1 MKDGN
6 SDHKHHEG
14 HEVDQESHG
23 KHDDHGGHGDHHR
36 HMIAD
41 FKKRL
46 AVSTVLTV
54 PILLLSPLIQQFLG
68 FSLEFPGDRYAL
80 FALSTFLFLY
90 GGWPFLH
97 GTYTEVRD
105 KNPGMMTLIGL
116 AIFVAYAYSSAVVF
130 GLSGKMFFW
139 ELATLIDIMLLGHW
153 IEMRSV
159 LGASR
164 ALELLVKMMPA
175 EAHVVRGEE
184 ITDIPL
190 EEIKRED
197 IILIKPGE
205 KVPADGTV
213 EEGDSYLNESM
224 LTGES
229 KPVRKTGGDRV
240 IGGSVNGEGSL
251 RVKVEGTGKDSYL
264 SKVITL
270 VEEAQKTK
278 SRTQRLADQAARV
291 LTFVALSAG
300 AITLGAWLWLGYEF
314 VFALERMVTV
324 MVISCPHALGLAI
337 PLVVAISTALAAQ
350 NGLLIRNRTAF
361 ESSRRISTIVFDKTG
376 TLTTGEFGV
385 QRYANTTED
394 YSGQDILRLAASLE
408 EHSEHPIAVAIVK
421 KCKDKGL
428 EIESARDFQSIT
440 GKGVQAKVAGK
451 NVKVVS
457 PGFLKENDLKIP
469 EGATGPGAET
479 VVFVLVEDAP
489 AGYIALA
496 DSIRKESREAIRI
509 LHEAGI
515 KTMMATGDNE
525 AVAKSVNDELGLE
538 GFFAGVLPHEKQEIV
553 KKLQDQGEFV
563 AMTGDGVNDAPAL
576 AQANVGIAVGSGTD
590 VAAET
595 ADIILVNSNPRD
607 ISNLVLFGRATHKK
621 MIQNLVW
628 ATAYN
633 VVAIPLAAGVLYSA
647 GVVLSPAVGAVFMS
661 LSTVIVAVNAQLLK
675 RSSGLG
681 GK

>member
-1 MKDGN
+1 MN
-6 SDHKHHEG
+6 HSDHHK
-14 HEVDQESHG
+14 Q
-23 KHDDHGGHGDHHR
+23 HDDPGGHGDHHR
-36 HMIAD
+36 HMITD

-46 AVSTVLTV
+46 AISAILTV

-68 FSLEFPGDRYAL
+68 IEIAFPGARYVL
-80 FALSTFLFLY
+80 FALSTFIFFY
-90 GGWPFLH
+90 GGWPFLS
-97 GTYTEVRD
+97 GTFSEVRS

-130 GLSGKMFFW
+130 GLAGKTFFW

-153 IEMRSV
+153 IEMKSV

-175 EAHVVRGEE
+175 EAHVVRGGE
-184 ITDIPL
+184 IRDVPL
-190 EEIKRED
+190 EEIQRD
-197 IILIKPGE
+197 DTILIKPGE

-213 EEGDSYLNESM
+213 EQGDSYLNESM

-229 KPVRKTGGDRV
+229 KPVRKKIGDSV

-251 RVKVEGTGKDSYL
+251 HVKVEGTGKDSYL

-270 VEEAQKTK
+270 VEEAQKSK

-300 AITLGAWLWLGYEF
+300 AITLGVWLALGYEF

-361 ESSRRISTIVFDKTG
+361 ESSRKISTIVFDKTG

-385 QRYANTTED
+385 RRYASTTEE
-394 YSGQDILRLAASLE
+394 YSGEDTLRLAASIE

-421 KCKDKGL
+421 YCRDKGL
-428 EIESARDFQSIT
+428 AIETASEFQSIT
-440 GKGVQAKVAGK
+440 GKGAQAKVNGR

-457 PGFLKENDLKIP
+457 PGFLKEHGIAVPPD
-469 EGATGPGAET
+469 ATGPGAET
-479 VVFVLVEDAP
+479 VVFVLVEDSLV
-489 AGYIALA
+489 GYIALA
-496 DSIRKESREAIRI
+496 DAIREESREAIRI
-509 LHEAGI
+509 LHQAGI

-525 AVAKSVNDELGLE
+525 TVAKSVNDELGLE
-538 GFFAGVLPHEKQEIV
+538 GFFAGVLPHEKLEIV
-553 KKLQDQGEFV
+553 KDLQAKGEFV

-595 ADIILVNSNPRD
+595 ADIILVNSNPKD

-633 VVAIPLAAGVLYSA
+633 VIAIPLAAGVLYSA
-647 GVVLSPAVGAVFMS
+647 GIVLSPAVGAVFMS

-675 RSSGLG
+675 RSSGLT

>member
-1 MKDGN
+1 MNDHDEHQRKDQN
-6 SDHKHHEG
+6 EG
-14 HEVDQESHG
+14 GDQS
-23 KHDDHGGHGDHHR
+23 HDDHGEHKSHGDHHR
-36 HMIAD
+36 QMIAD

-46 AVSTVLTV
+46 AVSAVLTL
-54 PILLLSPLIQQFLG
+54 PIVLLSPMIQRFLG
-68 FSLEFPGDRYAL
+68 IEIDLPGSRFVL
-80 FALSTFLFLY
+80 FALSTLVFFY
-90 GGWPFLH
+90 GGWPFLS
-97 GTYTEVRD
+97 GTFSEVRS

-130 GLSGKMFFW
+130 GLSGKTFFW

-175 EAHVVRGEE
+175 EAHLLRGDE

-190 EEIKRED
+190 KAIERD
-197 IILIKPGE
+197 DMILIKPGE
-205 KVPADGTV
+205 KVPADGAV

-229 KPVRKTGGDRV
+229 RPVRKKKGDEV

-251 RVKVEGTGKDSYL
+251 RVRVESTGADSYL
-264 SKVITL
+264 SKVIHL

-278 SRTQRLADQAARV
+278 SRTQRFADQAARA

-300 AITLGAWLWLGYEF
+300 AITLGVWLALGYEF

-337 PLVVAISTALAAQ
+337 PLVVAISTALAAR

-361 ESSRRISTIVFDKTG
+361 ENSRRISTIVFDKTG

-385 QRYANTTED
+385 RRYANTTD
-394 YSGQDILRLAASLE
+394 DFSGEYILRMAAAVE
-408 EHSEHPIAVAIVK
+408 GHSEHPIAAAIVK
-421 KCKDKGL
+421 YARDK
-428 EIESARDFQSIT
+428 EFAIQSVRDFQSIT
-440 GKGVQAKVAGK
+440 GKGVQAQLDGRDI
-451 NVKVVS
+451 KVVS
-457 PGFLKENDLKIP
+457 PGFLKDNDIPIP
-469 EGATGPGAET
+469 EDAAGPGAET
-479 VVFVLVEDAP
+479 VVFILVKDSL

-496 DSIRKESREAIRI
+496 DAIREESREAIRI

-515 KTMMATGDNE
+515 KTMMVTGDNE
-525 AVAKSVNDELGLE
+525 TVAESVNDELGLE
-538 GFFAGVLPHEKQEIV
+538 GFFAGVLPHEKLEIV
-553 KKLQDQGEFV
+553 KDLQAKGEFV

-576 AQANVGIAVGSGTD
+576 AQADVGIAVGSGTD

-607 ISNLVLFGRATHKK
+607 ISNLILFGRATHKK

-633 VVAIPLAAGVLYSA
+633 VIAIPLAAGVLFSA

-675 RSSGLG
+675 RSSGLRG
-681 GK
+681 E